1 MDKDQGVRLIGT
13 PWNEF
18 TRSASLHTTNRRI
31 LRPFATLGNQESAP
45 KDQNQSY
52 ARFLGDRKKCSTNE
66 PRRLSIAENSTVV
79 HPTCNVFTH
88 RSSGLSAVF
97 VVSYSKLSGFSTLR
111 HFYTSLPNSHLYQ
124 GLH

>member
-1 MDKDQGVRLIGT
+1 MDKDQGVRLIGS

-45 KDQNQSY
+45 KAQNQSC
-52 ARFLGDRKKCSTNE
+52 ARFLGDRKKCSANE
-66 PRRLSIAENSTVV
+66 RMRLSIAENSTVV

-88 RSSGLSAVF
+88 RSSRFGAVF
-97 VVSYSKLSGFSTLR
+97 VVRYSKLSGFNTLR
-111 HFYTSLPNSHLYQ
+111 QF
-124 GLH
+124 